1 MKKKVL
7 VIHGPNLN
15 LLGLRE
21 PHLYGRVS
29 LSSINKSLIALG
41 KKSNVDVTCVQ
52 SNSEGKIID
61 KIQSARTKVNGLI
74 INPGGFSH
82 TSVAIRDAMAALDIP
97 KIEVHL
103 TNPQAR
109 EEFRRQMITA
119 GAAQGVVSGF
129 GAYSYTLALQA
140 LFTLIRP

>member
-1 MKKKVL
+1 MKKKIL

-15 LLGLRE
+15 LLGVRE
-21 PHLYGRVS
+21 PHLYGRSS
-29 LSSINKSLIALG
+29 LPKINGELKKLG
-41 KKSNVDVTCVQ
+41 KTFKVAVECVQ
-52 SNSEGKIID
+52 SNSESKLID
-61 KIQSARTKVNGLI
+61 KIQAARSKVDGLI

-82 TSVAIRDAMAALDIP
+82 TSVAIRDALAALEIP

-119 GAAQGVVSGF
+119 GAVDGVISGF
-129 GAYSYTLALQA
+129 GAHSYMLALQA